1 MTQNPVR
8 TVEKKKAVCLL
19 GLHDCKSGGRTEVRL
34 QFGSISFLKSD

>member
-8 TVEKKKAVCLL
+8 TVEKKAVCLL
-19 GLHDCKSGGRTEVRL
+19 GLHDCKSGGRTEAHL